1 MVGTSTQSRPRRF
14 AIVGAGGAAGL
25 ATLQV
30 FVSELHDYIQT
41 GEIEV
46 VGFEQRQDIGGIW
59 LAEPRPDPSKQIWPE
74 TPTYDSLHTNIPH
87 PIMYYPSQWAPPSTP
102 LFTDAQTVYDYMRSY
117 ADRFGL
123 QQYIRFNTQVIAAT
137 WDDSTN
143 QWNVTTRPYGDQVG
157 KEVESVTH
165 YDHLL
170 VTNGHNRRPFTPD
183 VDGFEDW
190 AASESRSSI
199 HSIWY
204 RTPEPYRDHDVLVI
218 GGGRSG
224 ADCSADLSTVARKT
238 IHSVRSAED
247 SDLGRIIQRGEISH
261 FTPDGLVHFKNGK
274 QEYVDRI
281 IFATGYEYD
290 CSFLT
295 QLPVEEAH
303 RSSDHLYNSRF
314 HIYPLALHTFP
325 LRAAFP
331 PSSLA
336 FIGIPNGAPAFTL
349 SEVQAKLAI
358 RQMTGKVSLDFEHEL
373 TRTLERNEE
382 LQKKHSSPLE
392 VARAWH
398 KFGKGNGNPYDFL
411 DLLLQRADDSA
422 RMPKWKRE
430 FGPFGVTI
438 LVEWKKLERL
448 GLADS
453 WARGV
458 GEGGIK
464 EWVDLMWRVVRRA
477 KDSA

>member
-14 AIVGAGGAAGL
+14 AILGAAGAAGL

-30 FVSELHDYIQT
+30 FVSELHDYIRA
-41 GEIEV
+41 GEIEL
-46 VGFEQRQDIGGIW
+46 VGFEQRQDIGGSLNPDQIHRNRYG
-59 LAEPRPDPSKQIWPE
+59 PRHQHTIRC
-74 TPTYDSLHTNIPH
+74 TPISRTRLCITLRNGRLR
-87 PIMYYPSQWAPPSTP
+87 PPP
-102 LFTDAQTVYDYMRSY
+102 LFTDAQTVHNYMRTY

-123 QQYIRFNTQVIAAT
+123 QQYIRFNTQVTAAT

-143 QWNVTTRPYGDQVG
+143 QWNFTTRPYGGQVNKG
-157 KEVESVTH
+157 VETITH

-170 VTNGHNRRPFTPD
+170 ATNGHNRRPFTPE
-183 VDGFEDW
+183 VDGFKDW
-190 AASESRSSI
+190 AASDSRGSI

-204 RTPEPYRDHDVLVI
+204 RTPEPYRDRDVLVI

-224 ADCSADLSTVARKT
+224 ADCSVDLSTVARKT

-247 SDLGRIIQRGEISH
+247 SDSGRIIQRGEISY
-261 FTPDGLVHFKNGK
+261 FTPDGFVHFKNGK
-274 QEYVDRI
+274 QEYVYRI

-303 RSSDHLYNSRF
+303 HSSDHLYNSRF

-373 TRTLERNEE
+373 TRTLERNEA
-382 LQKKHSSPLE
+382 LQRKHSSPLE

-458 GEGGIK
+458 GEGGVK
-464 EWVDLMWRVVRRA
+464 
-477 KDSA
+477 